1 MRRFGAKDLRLPARL
16 RDEMRDE
23 VGEILQTNELAEALV
38 GAKLVVS
45 VGDVCTASILGLGSV
60 PKLAIVDGQTRRGAW
75 ESPAPSK
82 GMREV
87 RVRNPAETI
96 TKELWKAVEEAYAR
110 RENTIIIVDGEE
122 DLASLACIFLAPEG
136 TTLIY
141 GVPNRGV
148 TVIPVGAAI
157 RSRTAAVLAEMEE
170 C

>member
-1 MRRFGAKDLRLPARL
+1 MRRFGANDLRLPARL
-16 RDEMRDE
+16 RGEMRDD
-23 VGEILQTNELAEALV
+23 VGEIVQTNELAEALA

-45 VGDVCTASILGLGSV
+45 VGDVCTESV
-60 PKLAIVDGQTRRGAW
+60 LSVGITPKLAIVDGQTKRGPY
-75 ESPAPSK
+75 ESPSPK

-87 RVRNPAETI
+87 RVRNPAEMI
-96 TKELWKAVEEAYAR
+96 TKELWRAVEDAYAR
-110 RENTIIIVDGEE
+110 PESTLVIVDGEE

-157 RSRTAAVLAEMEE
+157 RSRTGAVLAEMEE